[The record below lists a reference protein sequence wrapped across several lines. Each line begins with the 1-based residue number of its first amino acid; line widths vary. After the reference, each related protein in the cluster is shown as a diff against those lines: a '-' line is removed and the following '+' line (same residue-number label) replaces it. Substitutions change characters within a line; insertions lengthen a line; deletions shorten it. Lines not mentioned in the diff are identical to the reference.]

1 MPLDVRPAG
10 RADIAALARTMARAF
25 QDDPVFCWLQPDS
38 ARRAAALPG
47 FFGAMA
53 RHHFV
58 AGGGVE
64 IAVTESGGASG
75 VGAAALWDPPGRS
88 MQNPLEQIAMLPA
101 LLRTFRGRLAAARAL
116 GEEMKANHPEEPHW
130 YLAMI
135 GSDPRVRGGG
145 YGAALMRSR
154 LQRCDAEGAPA
165 YLESSNPDNV
175 PYYMRF
181 GFEVTGEFSVAD
193 GPPMWPMWRQPRHP

>member
-1 MPLDVRPAG
+1 MPLQVRPARRTDVPALAQILG
-10 RADIAALARTMARAF
+10 RAFR
-25 QDDPVFCWLQPDS
+25 DDPVFSWLQPDP

-64 IAVTESGGASG
+64 IAGPEAG
-75 VGAAALWDPPGRS
+75 VGAAAMWDPPGRWG
-88 MQNPLEQIAMLPA
+88 QQPREQIAMLPA
-101 LLRTFRGRLAAARAL
+101 VIRAFRGRLGVARAL
-116 GEEMKANHPEEPHW
+116 AEEMKANHPEEPHW

-135 GSDPRVRGGG
+135 GSDPAVRGGG
-145 YGAALMRSR
+145 FGAALMRSR
-154 LQRCDAEGAPA
+154 LERCDAEGAPA
-165 YLESSNPDNV
+165 YLESSNPDNL

-181 GFEVTGEFSVAD
+181 GFQVTGEIAMPGG
-193 GPPMWPMWRQPRHP
+193 GPPLWPMWREPR